1 MPRGAV
7 FLVSVFFAVTINKYS
22 RLLIRLVK
30 SAGMYQRKPNAP
42 LKSSN
47 KIGAGAHRIHIFGQ
61 AGELHRVEHKT
72 IAGIFFFM
80 EPF

>member
-1 MPRGAV
+1 
-7 FLVSVFFAVTINKYS
+7 
-22 RLLIRLVK
+22 
-30 SAGMYQRKPNAP
+30 MYQRKPNAP